1 MLVFDVDSSLDFAFI
16 GSMLKTVLRIHSAAA
31 ASYALV
37 LLFAPRLFWQLTAKD
52 PATDFGIG
60 IAQLLGAPMVLM
72 ACVTWL
78 ASNLPT
84 SKLQR
89 PFAYAILLYLSSGFV
104 ITLTQ
109 QIQGKMG
116 PGAWSSPI
124 SYFLFSGLYAVALLR
139 KERNSR
145 LVTA

>member
-1 MLVFDVDSSLDFAFI
+1 
-16 GSMLKTVLRIHSAAA
+16 MLKTVLRIHSAAA

-37 LLFAPRLFWQLTAKD
+37 LLFVPHLFWQLTAKD
-52 PATDFGIG
+52 PATDFGLG

-72 ACVTWL
+72 TCVTWL
-78 ASNLPT
+78 ASNLP
-84 SKLQR
+84 SPKLQR
-89 PFAYAILLYLSSGFV
+89 PFGYAILLYLTTGFV

-116 PGAWSSPI
+116 VGGWSSPV
-124 SYFLFSGLYAVALLR
+124 SYLLFASLYSIALIR
-139 KERNSR
+139 KDRNPS